1 MFRKLIIYLIKPSKY
16 DDDGYV
22 IRHWLGIV
30 PSNTLATL
38 YGLTEDARR
47 RRVLGATEIETHQL
61 DETVQPI
68 PVARICRANHPPQV
82 KVVVMLA
89 GVQTNQFPRAADLA
103 RQFRRA
109 GMEVWIGGFHVSGM
123 LAMFPG
129 ISPEIQ
135 ELLDLG
141 VTVVKGEVE
150 GRWDDLLRD
159 IAQGT
164 AQPLYDFLKDPPE
177 LVDSPLPQPSAS
189 YARRFASRMGTLD
202 CGRGCPFDCS
212 FCCIINVQGRRM
224 RYRDPQAVLT
234 ALRENY
240 RRAGIRN
247 YFFTDDNFARN
258 KHWEMIFDGLISLR
272 EVEGLPLRFMM
283 QADVKSYRIANFVEK
298 ARRAGCTQVFL
309 GIESANPENLKAAG
323 KRQNTLED
331 FRKLA
336 AAWHAAGIVTHAAY
350 IVGFPHDTPDSV
362 RQNLRFL
369 THELQV
375 EQASFFMLGPI
386 PGSRDHQRLVAAGQP
401 LDPDFNRYDSFH
413 PTMPHPHMSA
423 DEWFALYHECWRT
436 FYSFENMRAILCR
449 VPLENYWGV
458 FRNFFWAKNSAEI
471 EGEHPMITGFWRF
484 KDRLTRRPGFPILG
498 RWAHFV
504 GQAREKAAQFQQWV
518 RLLLEM
524 EELWL
529 QTRPPT
535 RFERRLIADLQ
546 RLRERNAEWIQSLR
560 LPDPSAALTRVCAA
574 GAGRAG
580 LPTADVVEMRRALY
594 EWTHTTLPA
603 FLQHRREMLEASL
616 ARVRVGP
623 MPRVS
628 IDLSLPDLWG
638 KAPAEVREWIV
649 RVDTHVRGVQ
659 ISRSRLDWFWLQAW
673 HDLRAGKFWRV
684 RPSQVVVNS
693 VRDFS
698 LMMRFAWA
706 LLTAPDTRMPT
717 GS

>member
-1 MFRKLIIYLIKPSKY
+1 MLRKLILYLIKPSKY

-22 IRHWLGIV
+22 IRHWLGVV

-38 YGLTEDARR
+38 YGLTEDVRR
-47 RRVLGATEIETHQL
+47 RRALGAVEIETRL
-61 DETVQPI
+61 IDETVQRV
-68 PVARICRANHPPQV
+68 PVEHICRANHPPTV
-82 KVVVMLA
+82 KVAVMLA
-89 GVQTNQFPRAADLA
+89 GVQTNQFPRASDLA
-103 RQFRRA
+103 REFRRA
-109 GMEVWIGGFHVSGM
+109 GVEVWIGGFHVSGM

-150 GRWDDLLRD
+150 GRWEALLRD
-159 IAQGT
+159 IVQG
-164 AQPLYDFLKDPPE
+164 ASQSLYDFLKAPPA
-177 LVDSPLPQPSAS
+177 LVNAPLPKPDPS
-189 YARRFASRMGTLD
+189 YARRFASHMGTLD

-212 FCCIINVQGRRM
+212 FCCIINVQGRHM
-224 RYRDPQAVLT
+224 RYRDPQAVLA

-240 RRAGIRN
+240 RLAGINN

-258 KHWEMIFDGLISLR
+258 KHWETLFDGLIHLR

-283 QADVKSYRIANFVEK
+283 QADVLSYRIPHFIEK

-323 KRQNTLED
+323 KRQNTVED

-362 RQNLRFL
+362 RENLRFL
-369 THELQV
+369 TDELQV

-386 PGSRDHQRLVAAGQP
+386 PGSRDHQRLAAQGQA

-413 PTMPHPHMSA
+413 PTMPHPHMTA
-423 DEWFALYHECWRT
+423 DEWYALYRECWRT
-436 FYSFENMRAILCR
+436 FYSFENMRAILSR

-458 FRNFFWAKNSAEI
+458 FRNFIWAKNAAEV

-484 KDRLTRRPGFPILG
+484 KDRLTRRPGFPISG
-498 RWAHFV
+498 WWAHFV
-504 GQAREKAAQFQQWV
+504 GQVREKAGQIRQWAT
-518 RLLLEM
+518 LLLEM

-535 RFERRLIADLQ
+535 RLERRLIADFQ
-546 RLRERNAEWIQSLR
+546 RLRERDAEWTRSLR
-560 LPDPSAALTRVCAA
+560 LPELPAAN
-574 GAGRAG
+574 
-580 LPTADVVEMRRALY
+580 VVEMRRALY
-594 EWTHTTLPA
+594 EWIHTTLPA
-603 FLQHRREMLEASL
+603 FLLRRRETLEATLSTL
-616 ARVRVGP
+616 SVP
-623 MPRVS
+623 QMPRVS
-628 IDLSLPDLWG
+628 LPNLWE

-649 RVDTHVRGVQ
+649 RVEAHAHSVQ
-659 ISRSRLDWFWLQAW
+659 ISRSPLDWFWLQAW

-684 RPSQVVVNS
+684 RPSQVVVNFA
-693 VRDFS
+693 RDFF
-698 LMMRFAWA
+698 LTLRFAWA
-706 LLTAPDTRMPT
+706 LLTATDTQMPT
-717 GS
+717 RP